1 LNNIILVVED
11 NIQILKNIEMILNF
25 NDFHTVIAHNG
36 IEAIEILSRSEELP
50 DLIVSDIMM
59 PEMNGY
65 EFFQTV
71 SKNQRWATIPF
82 VFLSA
87 KATPDDIR
95 LGKLLGADDYLTK
108 PFKEEDLL
116 ATIKGKLFRK
126 NRMNQVNKKVAE
138 MISSVKI
145 LHQAPIKQISSENIC
160 LIYAIWDEER
170 GPLIKTFYP
179 ENWQITLSVEDL
191 GAQLFQA
198 TVAIYGYK
206 NYDQSQGVLLD
217 IKNISSSGFLFFDSI
232 PDKSV
237 RGDLRQF
244 MICVLAPRISYFDTL
259 KINTEIKE
267 LSLRIKKDL
276 PWEIKDYWSKIS
288 EILIKN

>member
-1 LNNIILVVED
+1 MNNIILVVED
-11 NIQILKNIEMILNF
+11 NIQILKNIELILNF
-25 NDFHTVIAHNG
+25 NDFHTVTALNG
-36 IEAIEILSRSEELP
+36 IEAIEILTNSEEIP
-50 DLIVSDIMM
+50 DLIISDIMM
-59 PEMNGY
+59 PEMDGY
-65 EFFQTV
+65 SFFQSV
-71 SKNQRWATIPF
+71 SKNQKWGTIPF
-82 VFLSA
+82 VFLTA

-95 LGKLLGADDYLTK
+95 FGKLLGVDDYITK

-116 ATIKGKLFRK
+116 ATIRGKLLRK
-126 NRMNQVNKKVAE
+126 KRMNQVNKKVAE

-170 GPLIKTFYP
+170 GPIIKTFYP

-198 TVAIYGYK
+198 TVAIYGYE

-237 RGDLRQF
+237 RGDFRQF
-244 MICVLAPRISYFDTL
+244 MICVLAPRMSYFDTL
-259 KINTEIKE
+259 KINLEIKE
-267 LSLRIKKDL
+267 LSQLIKKSL
-276 PWEIKDYWSKIS
+276 GWEIREYWAKIS
-288 EILIKN
+288 NILIKN